1 MCYTSGTTGNPKG
14 VVYSHRSSVLHC
26 MSSMFADTLAVS
38 EADVILPVVPMFHA
52 NAWGLAQAGV
62 LAGSTFVMPGPDLSP
77 KAVAG
82 LMESEKV
89 TFAAGVP
96 TIWMG
101 VLDELDGRDL
111 SSLTRILCGGSAV
124 PKSLSEAYREK
135 IGVPMTQGWGMTET
149 SPLGSVSYIKSTLRD
164 RSEEELADLRALQ
177 GHPVAAGRDPHRRPG
192 DRRGA
197 AVGRRV
203 ARRGPVRGPVD
214 RRRLLR
220 RRRASSSSPTTAGC
234 ARATSA

>member
-1 MCYTSGTTGNPKG
+1 M
-14 VVYSHRSSVLHC
+14 
-26 MSSMFADTLAVS
+26 
-38 EADVILPVVPMFHA
+38 
-52 NAWGLAQAGV
+52 
-62 LAGSTFVMPGPDLSP
+62 
-77 KAVAG
+77 
-82 LMESEKV
+82 

-164 RSEEELADLRALQ
+164 RSEEELADVRALQ
-177 GHPVAAGRDPHRRPG
+177 GHPVAARRDPHRRPRH
-192 DRRGA
+192 RRGA

-220 RRRASSSSPTTAGC
+220 RRRRGSSSPTTAGC